1 MIALMLLACGPG
13 DWDVEDPPH
22 YVYDD
27 SKTPLV
33 ELPEDAATWDD
44 LALPLEQTGGDN
56 GDESLTYTFSLA
68 AYYLLR
74 VQNQGIGSPAGL
86 EYQPETG
93 EWTDDDSLG
102 RQLMAVISLVRAF
115 DVTGRSEFEVGAR
128 HGIRAHLEDIE
139 VLEDGSWKRTSM
151 GGTVLLTIA
160 MTEHAR
166 LTGAVDWNAAIDGF
180 GAYVLSQ
187 IDSEGRMA
195 EGASRLQAQQA
206 HKALWNLW
214 SHTQDAAYLDALEV
228 LGHYHYENRDDT
240 DDLFEYPYLY
250 GLWAAEP
257 LVSLYSL
264 RPADWIPELLF
275 YVGDEV
281 VAKQWTPLNT
291 REEERLG
298 GFYANPP
305 NEDGPPNWSHTLK
318 LEATADCWRMAQ
330 AVFDTERMRTY
341 RRAAILGAQYMQRW
355 QYRAGEMA
363 GFDEP
368 GFALGG
374 LSLYDD
380 DPSIRLDIPAHG
392 GVAIMKVAGYLELES
407 WPGAYPVP

>member
-305 NEDGPPNWSHTLK
+305 TRMDPPTGATPSSWKPPQTVGAWPKLSSTRNACAPTAGQPFSVPSTCSDGSTGPGRWPALTSRALPWGACPSTTTIPPFAWTFPP
-318 LEATADCWRMAQ
+318 T
-330 AVFDTERMRTY
+330 
-341 RRAAILGAQYMQRW
+341 GASR
-355 QYRAGEMA
+355 
-363 GFDEP
+363 
-368 GFALGG
+368 
-374 LSLYDD
+374 S
-380 DPSIRLDIPAHG
+380 
-392 GVAIMKVAGYLELES
+392 
-407 WPGAYPVP
+407 